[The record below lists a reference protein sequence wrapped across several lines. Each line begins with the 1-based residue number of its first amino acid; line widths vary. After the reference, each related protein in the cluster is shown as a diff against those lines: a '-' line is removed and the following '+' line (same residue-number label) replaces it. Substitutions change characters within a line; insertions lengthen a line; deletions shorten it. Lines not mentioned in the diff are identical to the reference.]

1 MRQVRALAAMLARIA
16 GLRMRGLEEQARA
29 ELANAYGLLLGPE
42 AGLLRQLDAGTAATL
57 LGSADRI
64 LAFALLL
71 NEEAMQ
77 ERAPDRRAALWMQA
91 VALGIEAA
99 RRDREYETVRDFLKS
114 VAPLVDREQL
124 TPEQRAVLD
133 ECSGAGP
140 RTSGE
145 PDES

>member
-77 ERAPDRRAALWMQA
+77 ERSPERGAALWMQA
-91 VALGIEAA
+91 VALGIESA
-99 RRDREYETVRDFLKS
+99 RRDRENETVRDFLKS
-114 VAPLVDREQL
+114 VAPLADREQL

-133 ECSGAGP
+133 ECSGPGP
-140 RTSGE
+140 RPSGD
-145 PDES
+145 PDGS